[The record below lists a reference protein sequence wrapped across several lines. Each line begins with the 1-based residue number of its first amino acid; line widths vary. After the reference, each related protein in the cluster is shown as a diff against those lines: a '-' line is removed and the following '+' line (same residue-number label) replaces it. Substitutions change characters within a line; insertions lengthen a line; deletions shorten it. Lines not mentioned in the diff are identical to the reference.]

1 MKKYGLI
8 GRNISYSF
16 SGRYFTEKWER
27 EGVED
32 CSYTIYDIEKVE
44 DIKKILEDKEIKGLN
59 VTIPYKVEVM
69 SLLDDISAE
78 AREIGAV
85 NTIKVLPDGRLVGY
99 NSDVYGFR
107 SSLAP
112 YLESHHN
119 RALIL
124 GTGGASRAVAYALK
138 SLGIDY

>member
-85 NTIKVLPDGRLVGY
+85 NTIKVVLY
-99 NSDVYGFR
+99 
-107 SSLAP
+107 
-112 YLESHHN
+112 
-119 RALIL
+119 
-124 GTGGASRAVAYALK
+124 
-138 SLGIDY
+138 